1 MKDTFSLIRNL
12 EALENQKKAGSELEQ
27 RKKLNGQIDRV
38 HTELAKRGY
47 ANDQQQSGFL
57 APWAIYVEYG
67 PAALRDLIS
76 AASTDEQFEALKR
89 QMGIEDIPLDLKKAK
104 TVLRLIDTRPTT
116 SAARYIELHKR
127 GELTT
132 EEKSEKDALATRL
145 RELGIDPDTCPNPLQ
160 WAIVLSNKSSIRA
173 QLNSVTSHQP
183 KLNTP
188 ITDDVDSNPDRPASH
203 KGTRH
208 PRRERRPKPTKRS
221 LAAIGFFHAKL
232 RRLGL
237 TNMSPDEVRH
247 ILNTLTRAQRKRSD
261 RRRKNRN
268 ARTLSE
274 SHIPAAEPATDIVV
288 TMHDKIL
295 MDRVPHWKEVVTDPA
310 YKEIMDN
317 PTLRALAT
325 TETF

>member
-145 RELGIDPDTCPNPLQ
+145 RELGIDP